1 MSCYLTIKKNGTR
14 IGTWSRSSKM
24 FSLFHGADYT
34 EKEFEPVSVF
44 RNAIEEIKAEIP
56 NYKKEIRIAQLS
68 LDGCVDIDERHYLA
82 SFIVEHEE
90 EIEDCERII
99 IEIEFMLNNCV
110 ECDLYDDEHT
120 HWTWVLE

>member
-14 IGTWSRSSKM
+14 IGTWSRSTKM

-34 EKEFEPVSVF
+34 EKEFEPVSTF
-44 RNAIEEIKAEIP
+44 KGAIEEIKAEIP
-56 NYKKEIRIAQLS
+56 NYKKEIRIAKLS
-68 LDGCVDIDERHYLA
+68 LEGCVDVDERHYLA
-82 SFIVEHEE
+82 SSIVEYEE

-110 ECDLYDDEHT
+110 ECDLFDEHT
-120 HWTWVLE
+120 QWTWVLE

>member
-1 MSCYLTIKKNGTR
+1 MSCYLTIKKNGIR
-14 IGTWSRSSKM
+14 IGTWSRSTKI

-44 RNAIEEIKAEIP
+44 KNAIAEIRAEIP

-68 LDGCVDIDERHYLA
+68 LEGCPDIDERHYLA
-82 SFIVEHEE
+82 SSIVEYEE

-110 ECDLYDDEHT
+110 ECDLYDEHA

>member
-14 IGTWSRSSKM
+14 IGTWSRSTKA

-34 EKEFEPVSVF
+34 EKEFDPVSVF

-68 LDGCVDIDERHYLA
+68 LEGCVDIDERHYLA
-82 SFIVEHEE
+82 SSIVEYED
-90 EIEDCERII
+90 EIKDYKRTI
-99 IEIEFMLNNCV
+99 IEIEFILNCI
-110 ECDLYDDEHT
+110 ECDLYDEHI

>member
-14 IGTWSRSSKM
+14 IGTWSRSTKA

-68 LDGCVDIDERHYLA
+68 LEGCVDIDERHYLA
-82 SFIVEHEE
+82 SSIVEY
-90 EIEDCERII
+90 EDNIKDYERII
-99 IEIEFMLNNCV
+99 IEIEFILNNCV
-110 ECDLYDDEHT
+110 ECDLYDEHT
-120 HWTWVLE
+120 QWTWVLE

>member
-14 IGTWSRSSKM
+14 IGTWSRSTKM
-24 FSLFHGADYT
+24 FSLFHGVDYT

-44 RNAIEEIKAEIP
+44 RNAIEEIRAEIP

-68 LDGCVDIDERHYLA
+68 LEACVDMDERHYLA
-82 SFIVEHEE
+82 SSIVEYED
-90 EIEDCERII
+90 EIKDCERII
-99 IEIEFMLNNCV
+99 VEIEFILNNCV
-110 ECDLYDDEHT
+110 ECDLYDEHT

>member
-14 IGTWSRSSKM
+14 IGTWSRSTKA
-24 FSLFHGADYT
+24 FSLFHGADYI
-34 EKEFEPVSVF
+34 EKEFDPVSVF

-68 LDGCVDIDERHYLA
+68 LEGCLDADERYYLA
-82 SFIVEHEE
+82 SSIVEYED
-90 EIEDCERII
+90 EIKDCERII
-99 IEIEFMLNNCV
+99 IEIEFILNNCV
-110 ECDLYDDEHT
+110 ECDLYDEPT

>member
-14 IGTWSRSSKM
+14 IGTWSRSTKA

-34 EKEFEPVSVF
+34 EKEFDPVNIF
-44 RNAIEEIKAEIP
+44 RDAIAEIRAEIS

-68 LDGCVDIDERHYLA
+68 LEGCVDIDERHYLA

-110 ECDLYDDEHT
+110 ECDLYDEDA

>member
-14 IGTWSRSSKM
+14 IGTWSRSTKM

-44 RNAIEEIKAEIP
+44 KNAITEIRAEIP
-56 NYKKEIRIAQLS
+56 DYKKEIRIAQLS
-68 LDGCVDIDERHYLA
+68 LEGCADIDERHYLA

-90 EIEDCERII
+90 EIKDCERII
-99 IEIEFMLNNCV
+99 IEIEFILNNCV
-110 ECDLYDDEHT
+110 ECDLYDEHT

>member
-14 IGTWSRSSKM
+14 IGTWSRSTKM

-44 RNAIEEIKAEIP
+44 KNAIAEIRAEIP

-68 LDGCVDIDERHYLA
+68 LEGCPDIDERHYLA
-82 SFIVEHEE
+82 SSIVEYEE
-90 EIEDCERII
+90 EIKDYERII

-110 ECDLYDDEHT
+110 ECDLYDEHT
-120 HWTWVLE
+120 QWTWVLE

>member
-14 IGTWSRSSKM
+14 IGTWSRSTKA

-34 EKEFEPVSVF
+34 EKEFDPVSVF

-68 LDGCVDIDERHYLA
+68 LEGCVDIDERHYLA
-82 SFIVEHEE
+82 SSIVEYEE

-110 ECDLYDDEHT
+110 ECDLYDEHT
-120 HWTWVLE
+120 QWTWVLE

>member
-14 IGTWSRSSKM
+14 IGTWSRSTKA

-44 RNAIEEIKAEIP
+44 KNAIAEIKAEIP

-68 LDGCVDIDERHYLA
+68 LEGCIDIDERHYLA
-82 SFIVEHEE
+82 SSIVEYGD
-90 EIEDCERII
+90 EIKDCERII

-110 ECDLYDDEHT
+110 ECDLYDEHA

>member
-24 FSLFHGADYT
+24 FDLFHGADYT
-34 EKEFEPVSVF
+34 EKEFEPVSIF
-44 RNAIEEIKAEIP
+44 KDAIAEIKSEIPEYERRIRVAKLSLEGCMDADERFYLASSIVEYEEEIKE
-56 NYKKEIRIAQLS
+56 Y
-68 LDGCVDIDERHYLA
+68 
-82 SFIVEHEE
+82 
-90 EIEDCERII
+90 ERII

-110 ECDLYDDEHT
+110 DCDFFDKHM

>member
-14 IGTWSRSSKM
+14 IGTWSRSTKM

-56 NYKKEIRIAQLS
+56 NYKKEIRIAKLS
-68 LDGCVDIDERHYLA
+68 LNGCADMDERHYLA
-82 SFIVEHEE
+82 SSIVEYAD
-90 EIEDCERII
+90 EIRDCERII
-99 IEIEFMLNNCV
+99 VEIEFILNNCV
-110 ECDLYDDEHT
+110 ECDLYDEHIR
-120 HWTWVLE
+120 WTWVLE

>member
-14 IGTWSRSSKM
+14 IGTWSRSTKI

-44 RNAIEEIKAEIP
+44 RNAIAEIRAEISD
-56 NYKKEIRIAQLS
+56 YKKEIRIAQLS
-68 LDGCVDIDERHYLA
+68 LEGCVDIDERHYLA
-82 SFIVEHEE
+82 SSIVEYED
-90 EIEDCERII
+90 EIKDYERTII
-99 IEIEFMLNNCV
+99 GIEFILNCV
-110 ECDLYDDEHT
+110 ECDLYDEHI

>member
-24 FSLFHGADYT
+24 FSLFHGVGYT

-68 LDGCVDIDERHYLA
+68 LDGCTDIDERHYLA
-82 SFIVEHEE
+82 SSIVEYED
-90 EIEDCERII
+90 EIKDCERII

-110 ECDLYDDEHT
+110 ECDFFDEDI

>member
-14 IGTWSRSSKM
+14 IGTWSRSTKM
-24 FSLFHGADYT
+24 FSLFHGVDYT

-44 RNAIEEIKAEIP
+44 KNAIEEIKAEIP

-68 LDGCVDIDERHYLA
+68 LEGCVDIDERHHLA
-82 SFIVEHEE
+82 SSIVEYEE
-90 EIEDCERII
+90 EIEDCKRII

-110 ECDLYDDEHT
+110 ECDLYDEHT
-120 HWTWVLE
+120 YWTWVLE

>member
-1 MSCYLTIKKNGTR
+1 MSCYLIIKKNGTR

-56 NYKKEIRIAQLS
+56 NCKKEIRIAQLS
-68 LDGCVDIDERHYLA
+68 LKGCVDIDERHYLA

-110 ECDLYDDEHT
+110 ECDLYDEHT
-120 HWTWVLE
+120 QWTWMLE

>member
-14 IGTWSRSSKM
+14 IGTWSRSTKM

-56 NYKKEIRIAQLS
+56 NYKKEIRIAKLS
-68 LDGCVDIDERHYLA
+68 LEGCPDIDERHYLA
-82 SFIVEHEE
+82 SSIVEYEE

-110 ECDLYDDEHT
+110 ECDLFDEHIQ
-120 HWTWVLE
+120 WTWVLE

>member
-1 MSCYLTIKKNGTR
+1 MSCYLTIKKNGTK

-44 RNAIEEIKAEIP
+44 KNAIEEIKAEIP

-68 LDGCVDIDERHYLA
+68 LEGCVDVDERHYLA

-90 EIEDCERII
+90 EIKDCERII
-99 IEIEFMLNNCV
+99 IEIEFILNNCV
-110 ECDLYDDEHT
+110 DCDSFDEHMC
-120 HWTWVLE
+120 WTWVLE

>member
-14 IGTWSRSSKM
+14 IGTWSRSTKM

-34 EKEFEPVSVF
+34 EKEFDPVSVF

-68 LDGCVDIDERHYLA
+68 LEGCVDIDERRYLA
-82 SFIVEHEE
+82 SFIVEQEE

-99 IEIEFMLNNCV
+99 IEIEFILNNCV
-110 ECDLYDDEHT
+110 DCDLYDEDT

>member
-14 IGTWSRSSKM
+14 IGTWSRSTKA

-34 EKEFEPVSVF
+34 EKEFDPVNIF
-44 RNAIEEIKAEIP
+44 RDAIEEIRAEIP
-56 NYKKEIRIAQLS
+56 DYEREIRVAKLS
-68 LDGCVDIDERHYLA
+68 LEGCMDADERYHLA
-82 SFIVEHEE
+82 SSIVEYED
-90 EIEDCERII
+90 EIKDCERII

-110 ECDLYDDEHT
+110 ECDLYDEHT

>member
-1 MSCYLTIKKNGTR
+1 MSCYLIIKKNGTR

-44 RNAIEEIKAEIP
+44 RNAIAEIKAEIP
-56 NYKKEIRIAQLS
+56 DYKKEIRIAKLS
-68 LDGCVDIDERHYLA
+68 LEGCVDIDERHYLA

-110 ECDLYDDEHT
+110 ECDLYDEHIR
-120 HWTWVLE
+120 WTWVLE

>member
-14 IGTWSRSSKM
+14 IGTWSRSTKM

-56 NYKKEIRIAQLS
+56 NYKKEIRIAKLS
-68 LDGCVDIDERHYLA
+68 LEGCVDVDERHYLA
-82 SFIVEHEE
+82 SSIVEYEE

-110 ECDLYDDEHT
+110 ECDLFDKHI
-120 HWTWVLE
+120 HWTWILE

>member
-1 MSCYLTIKKNGTR
+1 MSCYLTIKKNGTI
-14 IGTWSRSSKM
+14 IGTWSRSTKA

-68 LDGCVDIDERHYLA
+68 LEGCVDIDERHYLA
-82 SFIVEHEE
+82 SSIVEYED
-90 EIEDCERII
+90 EIKDCERII

-110 ECDLYDDEHT
+110 ECDLYDEHT
-120 HWTWVLE
+120 QWTWVLE

>member
-14 IGTWSRSSKM
+14 IGTWSRSTKM
-24 FSLFHGADYT
+24 FSLFHGADYI

-44 RNAIEEIKAEIP
+44 RDAIAEIKAEIP

-68 LDGCVDIDERHYLA
+68 LEGCVDIDERHYLA

-110 ECDLYDDEHT
+110 ECDLYDEDA

>member
-14 IGTWSRSSKM
+14 IGTWSRSTKM

-68 LDGCVDIDERHYLA
+68 LEGCVDIDERHYLA
-82 SFIVEHEE
+82 SSIVEYED
-90 EIEDCERII
+90 EIKDCERII
-99 IEIEFMLNNCV
+99 IEIEFILNNCV
-110 ECDLYDDEHT
+110 ECDLYDEPT

>member
-14 IGTWSRSSKM
+14 IGTWSRSTKA

-44 RNAIEEIKAEIP
+44 KNAIAEIRDEIPDYEREIRVARLSLEGCIDTDERYRLASSIVEYEDEIK
-56 NYKKEIRIAQLS
+56 
-68 LDGCVDIDERHYLA
+68 
-82 SFIVEHEE
+82 
-90 EIEDCERII
+90 DCERII

-110 ECDLYDDEHT
+110 ECDLYDEHT

>member
-1 MSCYLTIKKNGTR
+1 MSCYLTIKKNGTK
-14 IGTWSRSSKM
+14 IGTWSRSTKM

-56 NYKKEIRIAQLS
+56 NYKKEIRIAKLS
-68 LDGCVDIDERHYLA
+68 LEGCVDVDERHYLA
-82 SFIVEHEE
+82 SSIVEYEE

-110 ECDLYDDEHT
+110 ECDLFDEHIQ
-120 HWTWVLE
+120 WTWVLE

>member
-14 IGTWSRSSKM
+14 IGTWSRSTKM

-44 RNAIEEIKAEIP
+44 KNAIAEIKTEIP

-68 LDGCVDIDERHYLA
+68 LEGCVDIDERHYLA
-82 SFIVEHEE
+82 SSIVEYEE
-90 EIEDCERII
+90 EIEDYKRII

-110 ECDLYDDEHT
+110 ECDLYDEHT